1 MRTNFILSKK
11 QIERENC
18 DRKMSCIINTTLI
31 IALLV
36 SLLFLAIAENETT
49 NNHL

>member
-1 MRTNFILSKK
+1 MRTNFALSRK

-36 SLLFLAIAENETT
+36 SLLLLALT
-49 NNHL
+49 NNEQASNHF